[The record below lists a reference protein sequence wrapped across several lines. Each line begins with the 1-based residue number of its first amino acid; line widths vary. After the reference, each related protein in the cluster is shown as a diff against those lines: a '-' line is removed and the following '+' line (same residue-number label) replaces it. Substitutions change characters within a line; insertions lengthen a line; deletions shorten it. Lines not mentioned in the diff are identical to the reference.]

1 MTDELTRLLLETG
14 LMQFG
19 RFNSASEPIPFR
31 FSLEVLPAYPDVLR
45 ILVARANTLL
55 TSVYANR
62 LLCTA
67 DALPFGVGLSLE
79 TDIPLVYSRGSK
91 DAPVYDLVG
100 AYDIGHPAL
109 LLTNVLGDF
118 EPVAQLMAGAQRV
131 GLEIHMMLAIVDL
144 GIATIPHDKRLLA
157 LLRLPDVI
165 EALSQS
171 GQLPQAHARTVQQ
184 WIEVHAH
191 L

>member
-1 MTDELTRLLLETG
+1 MADELTRLLLETG
-14 LMQFG
+14 LVQFG
-19 RFNSASEPIPFR
+19 RFSNAFESTPFR
-31 FSLEVLPAYPDVLR
+31 FSLEMLPAYPDVARVL
-45 ILVARANTLL
+45 IARAKTLL
-55 TSVYANR
+55 SAVHVNR

-109 LLTNVLGDF
+109 MLTNVLGDF

-131 GLEIHMMLAIVDL
+131 GLEIHTVLAIIDL
-144 GIATIPHDKRLLA
+144 GIATIPHDTTLLA
-157 LLRLPDVI
+157 LLRLPAII

-171 GQLPQAHARTVQQ
+171 GQLPPAHARTVKQ
-184 WIEVHAH
+184 WIAAHAH
-191 L
+191 S